1 MKEGFEIIRSSIVKI
16 VIISTTSSKA
26 YWSNNESFSSIKNFD
41 FVFLFNTYIVC
52 ENKLI
57 TKHNLKK
64 KTSWVN
70 TVFTVDSY
78 NFSFSSCISIILVR
92 TRFIYFLL
100 PPATEPFLSVRPL
113 TSCAWR
119 DASPVAVVGLKV
131 AEFIYG
137 YLVRLNLCSH
147 NFLYGGYA
155 VGRIGCSL
163 WK

>member
-1 MKEGFEIIRSSIVKI
+1 LKEGFEIIRSSIVKI

-64 KTSWVN
+64 KHHGSILFLLWIHTIFQVQ
-70 TVFTVDSY
+70 
-78 NFSFSSCISIILVR
+78 FSFLILYFNHFGARDSFISFFLRQPSLFSRCVPLLLVHGG
-92 TRFIYFLL
+92 TLAQWLL
-100 PPATEPFLSVRPL
+100 L
-113 TSCAWR
+113 
-119 DASPVAVVGLKV
+119 D
-131 AEFIYG
+131 
-137 YLVRLNLCSH
+137 
-147 NFLYGGYA
+147 
-155 VGRIGCSL
+155 